1 MERKELSDQ
10 DVKRL
15 LPPASGAVEWGF
27 TQNGWLVWQ
36 EAGQPAKARGLAWSP
51 SRPSTENMYQD
62 GVKVPIDRFAVRP
75 GTLGDGGLVSTVP
88 ASNFGKGAKRERG
101 GEEEKVKQ
109 KGKREPKQT
118 TLRFKRPRVQELI
131 DRIQASLDQAVDDL
145 RTLDS
150 VVH

>member
-1 MERKELSDQ
+1 MERRELSHE

-36 EAGQPAKARGLAWSP
+36 EKGQPAKARGLAWSP

-62 GVKVPIDRFAVRP
+62 GVKVPIDRFAVQP

-101 GEEEKVKQ
+101 EEEKKKQ
-109 KGKREPKQT
+109 GKPKQT